1 MKLAQQK
8 HMMYVHSDIECDRH
22 NFLSFQI
29 IFCSFTPLLTPKI
42 KIWKNCKKTP
52 EDIILLH
59 LGQPKNSKSVRPPF
73 YEHSPQNFGEL
84 ESPPSNVP
92 SSKKAKTHFLK
103 KQNILFPTMK

>member
-1 MKLAQQK
+1 MKL
-8 HMMYVHSDIECDRH
+8 YV
-22 NFLSFQI
+22 I
-29 IFCSFTPLLTPKI
+29 IVSSRVSVPPWNIDLTPF
-42 KIWKNCKKTP
+42 
-52 EDIILLH
+52 H